1 MFWLSRRL
9 ACVTMIVVPWFV
21 IASRSH
27 AKCGVDSRARA
38 PPLCPGGMGSL
49 VHPLPSREWNLPFA
63 IPFHQLYADRQPQ
76 QPSGATLYALHIHC
90 PNRIFDR
97 YDLVAPLDTT
107 NIIIW
112 ARLNRC
118 PKFRTGALS
127 LPVTD
132 MFQYIKKVAS
142 SQPVG
147 MPPVRL
153 LATEAAAVLRHPEQC
168 IQSAGR
174 APLVKRGARETC
186 RDVRHVLEATC

>member
-1 MFWLSRRL
+1 
-9 ACVTMIVVPWFV
+9 
-21 IASRSH
+21 
-27 AKCGVDSRARA
+27 
-38 PPLCPGGMGSL
+38 
-49 VHPLPSREWNLPFA
+49 VHPTGHGAQTQPFA
-63 IPFHQLYADRQPQ
+63 CENSYEDKIEACHGGFTEQVKSA
-76 QPSGATLYALHIHC
+76 SYALMLCMYVTTYIHC